1 MANPVHRIKSYYHD
15 VMLEAKKCTWPP
27 MKSLREQTIMVIAAM
42 FLLTGFILAVDK
54 VLQFLIRE
62 LVL

>member
-1 MANPVHRIKSYYHD
+1 MANPVQRIKSYYHD
-15 VMLEAKKCTWPP
+15 VMLEAKKCTWPS
-27 MKSLREQTIMVIAAM
+27 MQALREQTVMVIVAM
-42 FLLTGFILAVDK
+42 FALTGFVLAVDK